1 MSAEGKN
8 ELKQVTI
15 WCDGAC
21 KGNPGPGGYGAIL
34 FSGDKRK
41 ELSAAYRRTTN
52 NRMEM
57 LGLIVALETLKFACQ
72 VKVYSD
78 SKYVVD
84 SLKLGYPKR
93 WRQNGWKL
101 ADKKPAK
108 NVDLWQRLL
117 EQMERHQ
124 VELNWVKGHA
134 GTELNEAVDQLA
146 NAAIKN
152 AAAMLIDEAFEKESD
167 LFG

>member
-1 MSAEGKN
+1 
-8 ELKQVTI
+8 
-15 WCDGAC
+15 
-21 KGNPGPGGYGAIL
+21 
-34 FSGDKRK
+34 
-41 ELSAAYRRTTN
+41 
-52 NRMEM
+52 
-57 LGLIVALETLKFACQ
+57 

-152 AAAMLIDEAFEKESD
+152 AAAMLIDDGFEKESD